1 MVIAKSAPFIP
12 NTTELASIIGIA
24 RQTLITYFDY
34 LEETRLIN
42 QLFRETRGLGVLQ
55 KPDKIFLENTNLM
68 YALAADKIEIG
79 NVRETFVLN
88 QLKKSNNVLFSAQSD
103 FFVNDKYTFEVG
115 GKNKK
120 RNQIK
125 DVENSFIIADDIE
138 GEALTTLILNK
149 LRGVFQCV
157 AVKAPG
163 FGDRR
168 KEMLQDIAILTG
180 GEVISEELGLD
191 LKEVCLFLD

>member
-1 MVIAKSAPFIP
+1 MVK
-12 NTTELASIIGIA
+12 
-24 RQTLITYFDY
+24 
-34 LEETRLIN
+34 

-68 YALAADKIEIG
+68 YALATDKFEIG

-88 QLKKSNNVLFSAQSD
+88 QLKKSNHVLFSAQSD

-125 DVENSFIIADDIE
+125 DVENSIIIADDIE
-138 GEALTTLILNK
+138 YGT
-149 LRGVFQCV
+149 
-157 AVKAPG
+157 
-163 FGDRR
+163 DRR
-168 KEMLQDIAILTG
+168 IPFWLLGFCINFFSPTFLVVPPGIVFNHNDITG
-180 GEVISEELGLD
+180 D
-191 LKEVCLFLD
+191 KK